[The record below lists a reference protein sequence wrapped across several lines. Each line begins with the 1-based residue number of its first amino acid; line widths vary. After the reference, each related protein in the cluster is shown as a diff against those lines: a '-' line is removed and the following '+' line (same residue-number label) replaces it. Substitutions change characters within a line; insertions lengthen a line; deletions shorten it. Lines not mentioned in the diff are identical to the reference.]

1 MNRNFCALDR
11 SERTWD
17 RMNAVVS
24 PNQLRISSFWQL
36 QAAGWCCFCILCA
49 LIVLPYVQQP
59 GELGYQ
65 SSKGLFA
72 DQALICLV
80 GFLASLALRPVC
92 RSLLQ
97 RPFSWITL
105 EVRAASWCLVIGTS
119 AAFVA
124 SRFIIAKLELE
135 ELLEACAKASALL
148 FLWCNLYFSI
158 KQSLQRA
165 QERERLP
172 QLKGEAFGQNTGKYA
187 SRFTVR
193 TGLRIQVVPTEDLE
207 WIAAAGDYSELRTRN
222 GSHLLRETMNS
233 LEQKLDPDR
242 FARIH
247 RSRIVRLDRIVEL
260 RNIDN
265 REYLVKLRDGTQHR
279 SSRTY
284 ADRLEAWLRSGKKAK
299 ADLPTDPFQQ

>member
-1 MNRNFCALDR
+1 M
-11 SERTWD
+11 
-17 RMNAVVS
+17 VS
-24 PNQLRISSFWQL
+24 PSELRITSFWRL

-49 LIVLPYVQQP
+49 LIVLPYMQQP
-59 GELGYQ
+59 GQLGYQ

-72 DQALICLV
+72 DQGLICLV

-105 EVRAASWCLVIGTS
+105 EVRAATWCLVIGTS
-119 AAFVA
+119 AAVIA

-148 FLWCNLYFSI
+148 FLWCNLYFGI
-158 KQSLQRA
+158 KQSERRA
-165 QERERLP
+165 HERERLSRVT
-172 QLKGEAFGQNTGKYA
+172 GEALGQNTGKYA
-187 SRFTVR
+187 SRFTLR
-193 TGLRIQVVPTEDLE
+193 TGPRIQIVPADDLE

-222 GSHLLRETMNS
+222 GSHLLRETMSS

-260 RNIDN
+260 RSIDN

-284 ADRLEAWLRSGKKAK
+284 ADRLEVWLRSGKVRLTS
-299 ADLPTDPFQQ
+299 D

>member
-1 MNRNFCALDR
+1 M
-11 SERTWD
+11 
-17 RMNAVVS
+17 
-24 PNQLRISSFWQL
+24 
-36 QAAGWCCFCILCA
+36 
-49 LIVLPYVQQP
+49 LPYVQQP

-72 DQALICLV
+72 DQALICLAS
-80 GFLASLALRPVC
+80 FLASLVLRPVC

-97 RPFSWITL
+97 RPFSWVTL

-119 AAFVA
+119 AALIV
-124 SRFIIAKLELE
+124 SRLIIAKLDLE

-148 FLWCNLYFSI
+148 FLWCNLYFGI
-158 KQSLQRA
+158 KQSQGR
-165 QERERLP
+165 EPEWERLP
-172 QLKGEAFGQNTGKYA
+172 RVTGDAPGQNAGKYA
-187 SRFTVR
+187 SRFVVR
-193 TGLRIQVVPTEDLE
+193 TGPRIQVVPTEDLE

-222 GSHLLRETMNS
+222 GPHLLRETMNS

-260 RNIDN
+260 QSIDN
-265 REYLVKLRDGTQHR
+265 REYLVKLRDGSQHR

-284 ADRLEAWLRSGKKAK
+284 ADRLEAWLRPRKLA
-299 ADLPTDPFQQ
+299 

>member
-1 MNRNFCALDR
+1 MNP
-11 SERTWD
+11 
-17 RMNAVVS
+17 VVS
-24 PNQLRISSFWQL
+24 PSELRISAFWRL

-59 GELGYQ
+59 AELGYQ

-72 DQALICLV
+72 DQGLICLA
-80 GFLASLALRPVC
+80 GFLASLVLRPVC

-119 AAFVA
+119 AALIA
-124 SRFIIAKLELE
+124 SRFLITELELE

-158 KQSLQRA
+158 KQSQRAA
-165 QERERLP
+165 QEREQVPRVT
-172 QLKGEAFGQNTGKYA
+172 GEALCQNTSKYA
-187 SRFTVR
+187 SRFIVR
-193 TGLRIQVVPTEDLE
+193 TGPRIQVVPSEDLE
-207 WIAAAGDYSELRTRN
+207 WIAAAGDYSELRTRT

-260 RNIDN
+260 RSIDN

-284 ADRLEAWLRSGKKAK
+284 AYRLEAWLRSGKVRVTSA
-299 ADLPTDPFQQ
+299 